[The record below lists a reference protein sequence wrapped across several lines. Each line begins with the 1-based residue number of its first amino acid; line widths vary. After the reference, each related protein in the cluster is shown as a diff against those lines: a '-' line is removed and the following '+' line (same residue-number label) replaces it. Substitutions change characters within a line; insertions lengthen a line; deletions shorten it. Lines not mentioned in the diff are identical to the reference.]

1 MPETAFYLYCFARMG
16 NLPVLDGTGVDGEHP
31 LVVRRFGEIAAVL
44 STVSLADFCG
54 PEAEARMEDISWL
67 GVRAF
72 RHEAAIEYVMKHT
85 PVFPARFGT
94 IFSSLEKVESMVA
107 EYRETI
113 ARFLDRMVE
122 HEEWGVKG
130 VLKREIALREL
141 QSRYQAGTDFASLPP
156 GLRYL
161 QEQKA
166 RIAVEKELHIWLE
179 KTCETVAN
187 DLRSSA
193 AEMKIRKVLSSADS
207 ESDSEVVLN
216 WAFLVPRSARGDL
229 RERVERASAEL
240 ANQGLHFELTG
251 PWPPYNF
258 TPQLVD

>member
-1 MPETAFYLYCFARMG
+1 MPETAFYLYCFARMCD
-16 NLPVLDGTGVDGEHP
+16 LPALDITGVDGEHP
-31 LVVRRFGEIAAVL
+31 LVVRCFDEIAAVL

-54 PEAEARMEDISWL
+54 PEAETRMKDLSWL
-67 GVRAF
+67 GVRVL
-72 RHEAAIEYVMKHT
+72 RHEAAIEYVMKHS

-94 IFSSLEKVESMVA
+94 IFSSLEKVECVVS

-113 ARFLDRMVE
+113 SRFLEHMVE

-141 QSRYQAGTDFASLPP
+141 QASYQAGTDFASLPP

-166 RIAVEKELHIWLE
+166 RIAVEKELYSWLE
-179 KTCETVAN
+179 KTCATVAD
-187 DLRSSA
+187 DLRCSA
-193 AEMKIRKVLSSADS
+193 TEMKIRKVVASAVL

-229 RERVERASAEL
+229 RGRVERASAEL
-240 ANQGLHFELTG
+240 ANQGLLFELNG

-258 TPQLVD
+258 TPQLGD